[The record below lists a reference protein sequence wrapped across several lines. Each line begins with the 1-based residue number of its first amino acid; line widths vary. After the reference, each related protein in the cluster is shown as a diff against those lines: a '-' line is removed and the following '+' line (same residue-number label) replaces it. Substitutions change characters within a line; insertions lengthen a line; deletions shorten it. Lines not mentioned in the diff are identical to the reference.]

1 MAVGPVAG
9 ALRCRYRGG
18 SWDVHAGILGTQTA
32 LCRGGAGGS
41 ERRCRRVRTCGARWA
56 RTRGPLPPAR
66 PQQPPS
72 PHAAMHAAFCSR
84 DVCSPYGVRSVSSM
98 RVFVSLL
105 RRLLHPQLWFFS
117 LGRQGVLSNP
127 SGFVVVQGV
136 VASSA
141 VLFAST
147 AVGAR
152 SAEPNLSIFAH
163 GADIPDRAHSPA
175 DSTLPLR
182 RYAGQRGRT
191 PRRGGARAHHNP
203 PPWPSARENPVRR
216 RASGPYGPRLTMILD
231 PWAGER

>member
-1 MAVGPVAG
+1 MGCACRNPGDTDCALPGGCGRVRAPPPEGADVRCALGANAG
-9 ALRCRYRGG
+9 AAAAC
-18 SWDVHAGILGTQTA
+18 A
-32 LCRGGAGGS
+32 
-41 ERRCRRVRTCGARWA
+41 
-56 RTRGPLPPAR
+56 PAAA
-66 PQQPPS
+66 S

-182 RYAGQRGRT
+182 RYAGQRGRIR
-191 PRRGGARAHHNP
+191 RRGGARAHHNP

-216 RASGPYGPRLTMILD
+216 RASGPYGPRLTVILD